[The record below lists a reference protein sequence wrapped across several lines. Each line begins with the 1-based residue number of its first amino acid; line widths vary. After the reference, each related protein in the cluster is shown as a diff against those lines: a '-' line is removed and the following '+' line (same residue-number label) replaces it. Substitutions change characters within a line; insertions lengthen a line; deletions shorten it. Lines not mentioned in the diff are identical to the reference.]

1 VRLLGSSCS
10 DRASRRYVKVEH
22 WLLDTESD
30 GQEQQAELVWRLRSV
45 YDRSEVVDMLRQLS
59 EDGFIRRRLRSEKRI
74 DELGL
79 VAVREEE
86 EREGYWFLGDQR
98 WYQTAM

>member
-1 VRLLGSSCS
+1 V
-10 DRASRRYVKVEH
+10 VE
-22 WLLDTESD
+22 
-30 GQEQQAELVWRLRSV
+30 V
-45 YDRSEVVDMLRQLS
+45 LRQLS
-59 EDGFIRRRLRSEKRI
+59 DDGFARRRLSWKKQI
-74 DELGL
+74 AELGF

>member
-1 VRLLGSSCS
+1 M
-10 DRASRRYVKVEH
+10 
-22 WLLDTESD
+22 
-30 GQEQQAELVWRLRSV
+30 
-45 YDRSEVVDMLRQLS
+45 YDRSEVVDVLGQLS
-59 EDGFIRRRLRSEKRI
+59 EDGFVRRRLSRDKHI

-86 EREGYWFLGDQR
+86 EREEFWFLGDQR